1 MLVYLLVNFL
11 FLGSGGLLL
20 AFSLISQQHESS
32 GLTVNN
38 VAVNLLLTQCPLT
51 AGVVNSIFMFATFL
65 ISLPALALPMN
76 RSWLKIQGWMV
87 VGCSFFS
94 LILGLFIWFDTLQTQ
109 KNLLGVWTEQSV
121 DVQGLMQ
128 QRFNCCGYL
137 NSMSPPF
144 VVDSTCPDAKTASA
158 MIGCVGP
165 FSSFANAYLDLIF
178 TAAFG
183 IVGLDVLLL
192 LCIVMVLKYRA
203 ELERY
208 RHIDEKSSF

>member
-11 FLGSGGLLL
+11 FLGCGGLLL
-20 AFSLISQQHESS
+20 AFSLISEQHEQSS
-32 GLTVNN
+32 LTVNN
-38 VAVNLLLTQCPLT
+38 VAVNLLLTECPLT
-51 AGVVNSIFMFATFL
+51 AGVVNAILVFATFVT
-65 ISLPALALPMN
+65 SLPALALPMN

-109 KNLLGVWTEQSV
+109 KNLMGVWTQQSMQ
-121 DVQGLMQ
+121 VQSLME

-144 VVDSTCPDAKTASA
+144 VVNSACPDAKTASA

-165 FSSFANAYLDLIF
+165 FSSFANTYLDLIF

-183 IVGLDVLLL
+183 IVGVDVLLL